1 MRQLDSLWFS
11 GCAAAV
17 HQEREV
23 GFRFD
28 FRLPVATRAA
38 CDADGGEVFEFICW
52 VFLVT

>member
-11 GCAAAV
+11 GRAAAV
-17 HQEREV
+17 YQEREV
-23 GFRFD
+23 GFWFD
-28 FRLPVATRAA
+28 FGGAVATRPG